1 MYCRHL
7 LLATACTIALC
18 SSFASAQRAAS
29 FFGLGDLPGGDV
41 NSVGVGL
48 SADGSTV
55 VGWSLYGGGFPGLA
69 QAFRW
74 SEEGMVGIGFLPGG
88 NESYATRTSGDGRW
102 VVGRGPSSS
111 GWQGFR
117 WSATDGIIGL
127 GDLPGSMFYSE
138 AYGVSDDGN
147 VVVGVSKSGAA
158 GGPSNFEAFRWTPEA
173 GMVGMGFMPG
183 HTVSVAR
190 GVSADGHVIA
200 GG

>member
-183 HTVSVAR
+183 HNVSVAR